1 MHTLPDSFLERKLNF
16 LLSSY
21 LLKCGN
27 PEYLLSHSGRFIMF
41 HWLKKFVFS
50 INHAVQIS
58 HLFLVTEE
66 NQ

>member
-27 PEYLLSHSGRFIMF
+27 AEYLLSHFGRFIMF
-41 HWLKKFVFS
+41 H
-50 INHAVQIS
+50 
-58 HLFLVTEE
+58 
-66 NQ
+66 